1 MVKGLSSHQKVLTC
15 HRPSS
20 NFSMKRVKS
29 GSIGCLTLVRGQ
41 QWSAE
46 IFQHKLLFF
55 LPNTLDWDPVS
66 PARQTL
72 SQHNRTDPSVIYD
85 TFRLINKVLQLV
97 GFCSTTLG
105 LVKNKDFCH
114 LEYDL
119 PLFKPANVLL
129 WVMTCSSNCLVHWY
143 TLEKLFKSN
152 TSFGIFRPYSRAA
165 VNELNNGCLGRKTHH
180 KTRVRFGVFTEV
192 VVSSLKRRI
201 RILRKLQVLVQKEPT
216 YLVAVVSNKL

>member
-1 MVKGLSSHQKVLTC
+1 MIT
-15 HRPSS
+15 
-20 NFSMKRVKS
+20 
-29 GSIGCLTLVRGQ
+29 
-41 QWSAE
+41 
-46 IFQHKLLFF
+46 
-55 LPNTLDWDPVS
+55 
-66 PARQTL
+66 
-72 SQHNRTDPSVIYD
+72 
-85 TFRLINKVLQLV
+85 KVLQSV
-97 GFCSTTLG
+97 GFCSRWGFAPLRCNW
-105 LVKNKDFCH
+105 LRIIDFCH
-114 LEYDL
+114 LEYDF

-129 WVMTCSSNCLVHWY
+129 WVMTCSSNCLLHWY

-152 TSFGIFRPYSRAA
+152 TSFSIFRPYSRAA